1 MNRTCIGCLVAL
13 VLALS
18 VRAGT
23 PREVIVDVQ
32 TVPLAWGDCRLTEK
46 IQAEFTRNPEM
57 RVRFAES
64 NGHGAPLAPPNR
76 TDLDSL
82 LDWGT
87 EIGGRYLLVVT
98 VTDEGLERRKSFSL
112 PLIFHKWETVAVIR
126 GEYRFLDLQKG
137 RLVAAEPFEEKL
149 VGTRQFQMS
158 TDDNRS
164 DPSLHMT
171 ASEKGRLFSQLED
184 QLVAKL
190 SGRLE
195 IWSRGR

>member
-1 MNRTCIGCLVAL
+1 MNRTCIGCLVAF

-18 VRAGT
+18 ANAGT
-23 PREVIVDVQ
+23 PREIIVDVQ
-32 TVPLAWGDCRLTEK
+32 TAPLAWGDCRLKEK
-46 IQAEFTRNPEM
+46 IQAQFSRNPEL
-57 RVRFAES
+57 RVRLAES
-64 NGHGAPLAPPNR
+64 NRRGAPLAPPNR
-76 TDLDSL
+76 TDVDSL

-98 VTDEGLERRKSFSL
+98 VTDESLERHKNFNL
-112 PLIFHKWETVAVIR
+112 PLLFHKWETVAVIR
-126 GEYRFLDLQKG
+126 GEYRFLDLEKG

-184 QLVAKL
+184 QLVA
-190 SGRLE
+190 RLNGHVE
-195 IWSRGR
+195 TWARGR